1 MRIGIIT
8 GEYPPLQGGIGG
20 YTDILSKR
28 LHGLGHDIFIFSEN
42 RAEQQS
48 PDIPLSHTK
57 TWGYGAIRAIQSWV
71 SANQL
76 DIVTLQFQTAA
87 FSMSPWIHFLPHFLD
102 IPFVTTFHDLRFP
115 YLFPKA
121 GRLRDWIVMHLAR
134 ASSGVIVTNHEDYER
149 VRYLKAELIPMGSTV
164 LGDESDF
171 DSTAWRPSDDFL
183 IAHFGF
189 INHTKGV
196 DSLLKALA
204 NLPNV
209 HLLMIGDKTGTAD
222 PSNAAYAKTIDAL
235 IAEFGLENRITW
247 TGFVGDSKVFK
258 YLRAVDAVVLPFR
271 DGASFRRSSL
281 MVAIHL
287 GCTIITTQPSVSIPE
302 FEQGQM
308 LLVRPGDSAGLAAA
322 IRNLK
327 DSPQLRQDLQEK
339 VKTLRQRFDWDSIA
353 QATVKFYE
361 GLR

>member
-28 LHGLGHDIFIFSEN
+28 LERLGHEVFILSET

-48 PDIPLSHTK
+48 TSIPLTHTK
-57 TWGYGAIRAIQSWV
+57 SWGLRGILTIQAWV
-71 SANQL
+71 KTNRLELVS
-76 DIVTLQFQTAA
+76 LQFQTAA
-87 FSMSPWIHFLPHFLD
+87 FGMSPWVHFLPAFLD

-121 GRLRDWIVMHLAR
+121 GKLRDWIVMHLAK
-134 ASSGVIVTNHEDYER
+134 ASSGLIVTNHEDYER
-149 VRYLKAELIPMGSTV
+149 VKHLKAALIPMGSTV
-164 LGDESDF
+164 LADEGDF
-171 DSTAWRPSDDFL
+171 DRAAWRPTSEFL
-183 IAHFGF
+183 IGHFGF

-196 DSLLKALA
+196 DILLKALA
-204 NLPNV
+204 KLPNV
-209 HLLMIGDKTGTAD
+209 HLLMIGDRTGTAD
-222 PSNAAYAKTIDAL
+222 RTNAAYAKTIDAL
-235 IAEFGLENRITW
+235 IAELGLENRITW
-247 TGFVGDSKVFK
+247 TGFVGDNDVFN
-258 YLRAVDAVVLPFR
+258 YLRAVDVVVLPFR

-287 GCTIITTQPSVSIPE
+287 GCTIITTQPNISISE

-308 LLVRPGDSAGLAAA
+308 LLIAPDDSTGLAAA

-327 DSPQLRQDLQEK
+327 DSPELCWEFQGK
-339 VKTLRQRFDWDSIA
+339 VKSLRQRFDWDEIA
-353 QATVKFYE
+353 QTTVEFYE